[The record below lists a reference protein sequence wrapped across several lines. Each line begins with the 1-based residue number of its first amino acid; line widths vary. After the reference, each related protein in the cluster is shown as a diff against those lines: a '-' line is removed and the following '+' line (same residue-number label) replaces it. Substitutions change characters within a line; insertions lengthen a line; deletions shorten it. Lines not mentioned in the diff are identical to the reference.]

1 MFIEQGVNDQWEK
14 IDNSSVLDGIGTGQT
29 LPLWSGS
36 GTSNTLTD
44 SRFSQS
50 STTNIITGP
59 GNAASDKSLSVT
71 SAANTEQLYIQG
83 TGEVVVSQN
92 YFYVSA
98 SQGMYSNGLAR
109 FRGGITNEQ
118 YKRNFCRNSFN

>member
-1 MFIEQGVNDQWEK
+1 MFIEQGASDQWEK

-44 SRFSQS
+44 SRFTQT
-50 STTNIITGP
+50 STRNQILGP
-59 GNAASDKSLSVT
+59 GNAASDYSLRVAN
-71 SAANTEQLYIQG
+71 AANTEQLYIQG

-92 YFYVSA
+92 YFYVAA

-109 FRGGITNEQ
+109 FRGGITT
-118 YKRNFCRNSFN
+118 RNMD